1 MQALLEGFLTEAEL
15 GEALGKTQRTLR
27 GWRQRGIGPPYTRMG
42 QTVIYGTESFR
53 AWLKA
58 GEQPVRSPRK
68 ARVAA
73 RAATS
78 ARTIGQMRET

>member
-27 GWRQRGIGPPYTRMG
+27 AWRQRGIGPPYIRMG
-42 QTVIYGTESFR
+42 QTVVYATESFR

-58 GEQPVRSPRK
+58 GEQQPVRLPRSSRSK
-68 ARVAA
+68 SA
-73 RAATS
+73 RADRGRS
-78 ARTIGQMRET
+78 